1 MEPREKQTTYPE
13 EFKKSAV
20 KLALESDQSIV
31 QTARD
36 LGINKSTLYTWIGK
50 NQNKRPQKSSKE
62 HDPYEEIKRLRKE
75 NKLLKEEREI
85 LKKAATYFAK
95 IAP

>member
-1 MEPREKQTTYPE
+1 MEPREKQATYSE
-13 EFKKSAV
+13 EFKQSV
-20 KLALESDQSIV
+20 VRLALESDQPIV

-36 LGINKSTLYTWIGK
+36 LGINKNTLYTWIGK
-50 NQNKRPQKSSKE
+50 SQNTKHQKPGKE
-62 HDPYEEIKRLRKE
+62 YDPYEEIKRLRKE

-95 IAP
+95 IIP

>member
-50 NQNKRPQKSSKE
+50 SQNVRPQKSSKE
-62 HDPYEEIKRLRKE
+62 LDPYEEIKRLKKE

-95 IAP
+95 IIP